1 MHPASSVSSLKM
13 SLTDLALAFSAGL
26 QQSWG
31 WRSGNRLL
39 FLTHLPPPTVSDRQG
54 ADVNWLVLQ
63 ALIKSTKSPFIF
75 HFLLQGQLAGR
86 NGKCK
91 KGRRARKRPAARC
104 ASAPGASAARS
115 SAPVRAPAESL
126 LYCEGYVKHLG
137 AFHSSFS
144 HPPPS
149 FLLFNHSTISPCLGL
164 SCWSPISGVSL
175 LFAPFKRLLILS
187 PFAWSE
193 SWL

>member
-13 SLTDLALAFSAGL
+13 SLTDLALAFSASL

-115 SAPVRAPAESL
+115 STPVRAPAESL
-126 LYCEGYVKHLG
+126 LYCEGYVKHLN

-144 HPPPS
+144 HPP
-149 FLLFNHSTISPCLGL
+149 LLFFCFTAPRSPRALD
-164 SCWSPISGVSL
+164 
-175 LFAPFKRLLILS
+175 
-187 PFAWSE
+187 
-193 SWL
+193 